1 MRVTMP
7 NQTPT
12 PQNACAGRALLLGA
26 VLFVSAC
33 AAVPTQERLLSPQAD
48 GQLSVSAQPCAPER
62 ALSPVPAPSR
72 AAALDGQ
79 ALRVLSWNLHKSADR
94 GWDTDLARFADQHD
108 LLLLQEALMVAP
120 LRAVLDRS
128 GHGWQMAGAFSMSG
142 LERGVM
148 TAARAPAFDGC
159 TLRNF
164 EPLFPIPK
172 SALVTRYALIGTDAT
187 LAVANLHGVNF
198 SLGLERFREQLDAVA
213 AELARH
219 NGPVVLGGDFNTW
232 SQARHAVLGEVAA
245 RLGLEAVPMVEDGRR
260 RTFGHHLDHLFVRGF
275 SVLQARAPEVTSSDH
290 NPILVT
296 LKLR

>member
-1 MRVTMP
+1 MP
-7 NQTPT
+7 DQTPT
-12 PQNACAGRALLLGA
+12 PRNVRASRALLLSAALIIG
-26 VLFVSAC
+26 AC
-33 AAVPTQERLLSPQAD
+33 AAVPTQERLLSPQPD
-48 GQLSVSAQPCAPER
+48 GQVAVSAQPCTAER
-62 ALSPVPAPSR
+62 ALSPGPAPHR

-79 ALRVLSWNLHKSADR
+79 ALRVLSWNLHKAADR

-108 LLLLQEALMVAP
+108 LLLLQEAVMVAP
-120 LRAVLDRS
+120 LRAVLDRT
-128 GHGWQMAGAFSMSG
+128 GHDWQMAGAFSLSG

-148 TAARAPAFDGC
+148 TAARVPAFDGC

-198 SLGLERFREQLDAVA
+198 SLGLERFREQLDAVG

-219 NGPVVLGGDFNTW
+219 NGPLVLGGDFNTW
-232 SQARHAVLGEVAA
+232 SQARHAVLGEIAA
-245 RLGLEAVPMVEDGRR
+245 GLGLEAVPMVEDGRR
-260 RTFGHHLDHLFVRGF
+260 RTFGYHLDHLFVRGF